1 MTPPLEPARRRDT
14 PVHRVS
20 VVIPTCNRPA
30 LLREALASVRAL
42 EGRGLELE
50 ILVGDNGLLRETAAI
65 CAEFGA
71 RHLTT
76 TTKGAAAA
84 RNVAL
89 RAATGDYVAFLDD
102 DDYWLPGSLAA
113 RVLALEAQPSA
124 GFVYGNH
131 YVMEGSQ
138 VSLEF
143 AGHHGPAGRVFAEL
157 FQRNFIHTS
166 TVLAR
171 RALIDQTSGFHPDAR
186 GPEDYALWLQ
196 LAWHGEAIFLPQP
209 LSVYRKRVGSLTAK
223 PATTKVPE
231 LMRVV
236 NEAAER
242 FAVPAE
248 AVRDRLNP
256 LHTWMAREGFR
267 AGRYREGM
275 RWLWPALRTRP
286 AATLA
291 ASLRAVARGARREV
305 SA

>member
-1 MTPPLEPARRRDT
+1 MTPARRVGVVMAAYNAERFLRQAVD
-14 PVHRVS
+14 S
-20 VVIPTCNRPA
+20 VLAESAPGLEVDLVVVDDGSTDRTGAIAQSYGGA
-30 LLREALASVRAL
+30 LRYFALAHTGRPGHVRNY
-42 EGRGLELE
+42 GIRQ
-50 ILVGDNGLLRETAAI
+50 
-65 CAEFGA
+65 
-71 RHLTT
+71 
-76 TTKGAAAA
+76 
-84 RNVAL
+84 
-89 RAATGDYVAFLDD
+89 ATGDYVAFLDD